1 MALQNLVGEF
11 GIFSGH
17 LVSVKTESTE
27 GRVAGRH
34 GSLRAF
40 PGENGFPHPFAT
52 SGLRCHVGLR
62 ATRINLRS
70 GRGLIGLHLR
80 DHVLLRLALGLGLLA
95 LEFHLLALHRRLLI
109 GGLLH
114 ALLLGLR
121 VLLFLLARAFASASS
136 KPR

>member
-34 GSLRAF
+34 GSLRGF
-40 PGENGFPHPFAT
+40 PGEDGFPHSLAT
-52 SGLRCHVGLR
+52 SGLCRHVGLR
-62 ATRINLRS
+62 VAGVNLRS
-70 GRGLIGLHLR
+70 GRGLVGFHLAE
-80 DHVLLRLALGLGLLA
+80 HFLLLAFLLLKLLA
-95 LEFHLLALHRRLLI
+95 LHFHLLALRGGLLR

-114 ALLLGLR
+114 LLLLLLRGL
-121 VLLFLLARAFASASS
+121 LLLLAWSFASSS
-136 KPR
+136 EPS